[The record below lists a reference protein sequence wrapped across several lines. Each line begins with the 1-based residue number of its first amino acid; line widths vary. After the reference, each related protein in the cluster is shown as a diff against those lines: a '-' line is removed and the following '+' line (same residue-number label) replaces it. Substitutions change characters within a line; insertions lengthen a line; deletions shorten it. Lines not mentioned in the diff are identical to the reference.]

1 MQYSTANRAFT
12 SEKYFHHCADK
23 YSLFVYTRRTTFICK
38 IGKLEIDHEN
48 FRTTFKNHV
57 TGTYGESIVNPTA
70 KPDGES
76 TAKPDEESAGKS
88 EDYTGAIAGGITGAL
103 IFVAVVVIIVLFVR
117 RKILRNQYLESVRVK
132 RFRNQPP
139 QKIDKKGEG

>member
-1 MQYSTANRAFT
+1 M
-12 SEKYFHHCADK
+12 K
-23 YSLFVYTRRTTFICK
+23 
-38 IGKLEIDHEN
+38 IDHEN

-57 TGTYGESIVNPTA
+57 TGKPDGESIVSPTA

-76 TAKPDEESAGKS
+76 AAKPDGESAGKS

-103 IFVAVVVIIVLFVR
+103 IFVAIVVVIVLFVQ
-117 RKILRNQYLESVRVK
+117 RKIPRNQYLESVRFK

-139 QKIDKKGEG
+139 QKIDK